1 MVQKRDI
8 QGTNKKS
15 EFETAMKT
23 VRVQKCCLK
32 LIFLVI
38 RGSTLRLF

>member
-1 MVQKRDI
+1 MLRKRDI
-8 QGTNKKS
+8 QSTDKKI